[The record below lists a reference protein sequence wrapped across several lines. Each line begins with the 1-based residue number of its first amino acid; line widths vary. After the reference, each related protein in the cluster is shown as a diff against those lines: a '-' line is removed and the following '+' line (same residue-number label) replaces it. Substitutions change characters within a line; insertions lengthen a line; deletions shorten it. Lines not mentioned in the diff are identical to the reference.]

1 MIFRTIKKT
10 KIQKPRK
17 KNGRHRVEKKRP
29 ISLCSGHAK
38 FCRSRAGFCTIS
50 HNIIASF

>member
-17 KNGRHRVEKKRP
+17 KNGRHRVEKKTADLPLFRP
-29 ISLCSGHAK
+29 CKILSFKGGVLY
-38 FCRSRAGFCTIS
+38 
-50 HNIIASF
+50 NIP